1 MKSIK
6 YFSFGLASVLAFSA
20 CSDQFL
26 QDKKNYGQVGEE
38 ILDYYEGAQGRL
50 NDIYSLC
57 LPNVSGISWRYPSM
71 GTNDDAAKSTEEYI
85 GFSAFVN
92 PENELSSMSGG
103 VSVPD
108 LFKYVA

>member
-57 LPNVSGISWRYPSM
+57 LPNVSGISWRYPMTMPPSRQR
-71 GTNDDAAKSTEEYI
+71 ST
-85 GFSAFVN
+85 SD
-92 PENELSSMSGG
+92 
-103 VSVPD
+103 SVP
-108 LFKYVA
+108 LSIPRMS